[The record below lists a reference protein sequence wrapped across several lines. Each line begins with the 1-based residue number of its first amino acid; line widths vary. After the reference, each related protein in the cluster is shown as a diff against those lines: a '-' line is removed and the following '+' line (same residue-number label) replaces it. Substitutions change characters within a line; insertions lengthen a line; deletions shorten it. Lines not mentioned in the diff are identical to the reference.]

1 MTGQVAYSKNG
12 SAAVLT
18 TSMQGQTQTLDNS
31 VSDGYSSSSTAFSTT
46 EVEFDFSSGNSG
58 RRLGDNSESVSQA
71 FSDSTRL
78 AMEQLEQKVNQ
89 TVNKDMAGLD
99 NRQVREVRGV

>member
-1 MTGQVAYSKNG
+1 
-12 SAAVLT
+12 
-18 TSMQGQTQTLDNS
+18 MQGQTQTLDNS